1 MQCVARK
8 HHLSEYRAKFRARL
22 SRQLSQTVCDG
33 FDKPVSYKAQR
44 RALCTAGFA
53 VVCWLPYKL
62 RRYIK
67 LHIRLR
73 QSEQSP
79 FPKKEKLISVITSD
93 LAVSRGHINRLKF
106 VKKLKEHFGNQ
117 IDVFGHGFNEF
128 EDKWDILSKYK
139 YHICIENCSEPY
151 YWTEKISDCFLAGCF
166 PFYYG
171 CKNFADYFPE
181 ESYLPIDICDF
192 DKSIEIINKAI
203 ENNIFEKSQD
213 FLQTS
218 KDLVLDKYNMFE
230 HIASICDKLNPN
242 APKTQVA
249 CLHE

>member
-1 MQCVARK
+1 MVSTSQFPTK
-8 HHLSEYRAKFRARL
+8 HKGVLYAPPVLPWFVGYHTNSEGI
-22 SRQLSQTVCDG
+22 S
-33 FDKPVSYKAQR
+33 SYTLDYDSLK
-44 RALCTAGFA
+44 
-53 VVCWLPYKL
+53 
-62 RRYIK
+62 
-67 LHIRLR
+67 
-73 QSEQSP
+73 QSP